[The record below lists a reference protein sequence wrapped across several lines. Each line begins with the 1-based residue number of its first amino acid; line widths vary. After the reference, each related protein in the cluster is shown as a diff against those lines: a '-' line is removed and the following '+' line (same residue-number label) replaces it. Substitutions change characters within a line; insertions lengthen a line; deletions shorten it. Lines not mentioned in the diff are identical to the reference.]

1 MLGDQ
6 QQDEFINQHRWAVL
20 TTLRANR
27 EPSSSVVAY
36 ARQGD
41 TLVVSTPGQTF
52 KARSLKQ
59 NPQANLCIISNAE
72 PFNFVT
78 VAGRATVSTD
88 DLVASTKAVFANI
101 ADTGYQEP
109 EDLDGWLEAQ
119 KRVIIRLEA
128 ERVYGVIR

>member
-1 MLGDQ
+1 MLGNEQLDQ
-6 QQDEFINQHRWAVL
+6 FINDHRWAVL
-20 TTLRANR
+20 TTIRANG

-36 ARQGD
+36 AREGD

-52 KARSLKQ
+52 KTQTLRQ
-59 NPQANLCIISNAE
+59 NPQANLCVISNAE

-78 VAGRATVSTD
+78 VAGTAVIETD
-88 DLVASTKAVFANI
+88 NLIEPTRAVFANI

-109 EDLDGWLEAQ
+109 EDLENWLTSQ
-119 KRVIIRLEA
+119 GRVIIRLHP